1 MLYIYIFC
9 DDQLSSGILDRE
21 CIGCGNGASVDGQRP
36 AAAAACANTQRSSNT
51 RVGWTVSIAIGSL
64 PPTNQRL
71 WAVWPTFP
79 LPHVHQRQLPPPGT
93 NTGHRTRGKKQTFFL
108 WTKESWLLFFC
119 YLSLSLV
126 FLIEKKW
133 SKSLCLAASFPDRTA
148 NDVKMVRRCPNRN
161 S

>member
-36 AAAAACANTQRSSNT
+36 AAAAAACANTQRSSNT

-108 WTKESWLLFFC
+108 WTKESWLLFL
-119 YLSLSLV
+119 LSLSLSC
-126 FLIEKKW
+126 FSNRKEMIKIPLSGRILSRPDGKW
-133 SKSLCLAASFPDRTA
+133 RQDGKTMPQ
-148 NDVKMVRRCPNRN
+148 
-161 S
+161 